1 MCIRDRYSAE
11 LDTLDANYTAAFG
24 EGGTCEVSNS
34 EKTIV
39 ANHNAYAY
47 ISERYDIEILTV
59 HGLDPEGEP
68 SAADIAE
75 VVEQIEAKNITV
87 LYVEEYTDTSSVD
100 VIVEQTGVTIEI
112 LYTMEL
118 PPKDSEDTYLTLMDK
133 NLQSLVTGMGC

>member
-1 MCIRDRYSAE
+1 M
-11 LDTLDANYTAAFG
+11 LDADYNAAFG
-24 EGGTCEVSNS
+24 EGGTCEAGNH

-47 ISERYDIEILTV
+47 IAQRYDIEILTI

-75 VVEQIEAKNITV
+75 VVEQIEEKGITV

-100 VIVEQTGVTIEI
+100 SIVEQTGVTIEI

-118 PPKDSEDTYLTLMDK
+118 PPKNSEDTYLTLMNK
-133 NLQSLVTGMGC
+133 NLESLVAGIGC